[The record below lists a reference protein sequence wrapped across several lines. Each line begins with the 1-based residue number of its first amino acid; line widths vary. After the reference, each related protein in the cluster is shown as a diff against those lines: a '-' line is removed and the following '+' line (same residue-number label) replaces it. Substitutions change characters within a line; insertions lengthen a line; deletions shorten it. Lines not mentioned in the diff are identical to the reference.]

1 MGKSSL
7 IWRVKLLLANLSRS
21 TVQGSKVELLVFIC
35 RQLGADRYISP
46 PGSKTYIEANNLFAA
61 HDIELCYHD
70 YQRTTD
76 RQLFGSFVSH
86 LSVLDLLFNQGNQS
100 MPIIR
105 SGRVSQ

>member
-1 MGKSSL
+1 MIKENYIEINGRKIVSGYPVYIIAELS
-7 IWRVKLLLANLSRS
+7 ANHH
-21 TVQGSKVELLVFIC
+21 Q
-35 RQLGADRYISP
+35 QLGVDRYISP

-70 YQRTTD
+70 YQHPTY

-86 LSVLDLLFNQGNQS
+86 LSVLDLLFNQGEQS